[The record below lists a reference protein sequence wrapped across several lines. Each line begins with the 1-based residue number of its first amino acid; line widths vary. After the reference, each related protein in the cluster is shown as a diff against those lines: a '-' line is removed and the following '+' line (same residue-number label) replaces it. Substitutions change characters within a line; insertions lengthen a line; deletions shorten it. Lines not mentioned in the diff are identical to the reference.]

1 MEVPPWMGSEE
12 NWHSRRVVNLSAI
25 VILIGPFWRIR
36 PFWMRVVR
44 WMSLPCYD
52 IPSNEQ
58 QVTFYRPK
66 FGCPNC
72 VTTHK
77 NLTLGDYLRD
87 TNLLLSTRTIWVD
100 GQAGVLWLTG
110 THTEDWVVPHLN
122 ASELSRRQELYTN
135 HTAELCLLAA
145 DRLDQTLWFGILEH
159 VNKSMAVL
167 QHALGLD
174 ETPVLPR
181 GNLNPKHA
189 AAQPRVLS
197 AWERQAMAS
206 LVPMDLWLY
215 EYGKRLLDA
224 RFAAIQTGLFV
235 PPQRPPMPKVWSCVS
250 TTKSLDCVKGPLQG
264 SHRWTKR
271 RQSSMLMVKKNGG
284 NNVEW
289 QD

>member
-36 PFWMRVVR
+36 PLDASQVDVITMLRHPVERATSHFLSAQIWMPQLRQ
-44 WMSLPCYD
+44 
-52 IPSNEQ
+52 E
-58 QVTFYRPK
+58 
-66 FGCPNC
+66 
-72 VTTHK
+72 HK

-87 TNLLLSTRTIWVD
+87 TNLLLGTRTIWVD

-135 HTAELCLLAA
+135 HTTKLCLLAA
-145 DRLDQTLWFGILEH
+145 DRLDQTLWFGILEDL
-159 VNKSMAVL
+159 NKSMAVL

-181 GNLNPKHA
+181 GNLNPKH